1 MIFCYKNLIL
11 GYHNNVQCNLQ
22 DFAFCTLGHEQYSLA
37 TKSPFQA
44 IQRLGCHFRRPL
56 LHCLTHFSYRI
67 GSLEIFHCRQYHA
80 LYPRNALNILFTIK
94 FYIFFGELKSLRKI
108 LNMNWNC
115 NLLIV
120 ARFIPP
126 TQRPFSKQ
134 LYSCARTKSKH
145 TDTHRVLTLKI
156 IIHLQPKSNWK
167 SVSLDIPQIL

>member
-1 MIFCYKNLIL
+1 MRINKTLFYCIFKMINRLFFLNILTSIKAEENLWILCYRNFVIFCYENLIL
-11 GYHNNVQCNLQ
+11 CYHNNVQCNLQ

-108 LNMNWNC
+108 LNMN
-115 NLLIV
+115 
-120 ARFIPP
+120 
-126 TQRPFSKQ
+126 
-134 LYSCARTKSKH
+134 
-145 TDTHRVLTLKI
+145 
-156 IIHLQPKSNWK
+156 
-167 SVSLDIPQIL
+167 